1 MIRKISLFII
11 ALIIGAWLI
20 AGHIIKNKLI
30 IITSNFASDN
40 IKFSYKDTELSG
52 FPFYWQITYIDPK
65 IEIINQKHSSEISLP
80 QFNVKINYLIKDVDL
95 QFGNLAYYDWNKNGV
110 ISEYKIVST
119 EDIVMNLKFD
129 ESLCFLNSVL
139 DWNKAGMS
147 VNLDIARIDTINN
160 SKIFSLSDINLSFH
174 QKNNNEIS
182 NKDIKLITNYSSSEN
197 DLRIKKAYLMLDL
210 EYLTNNTVFNIN
222 KKLDF
227 EHKINLSKISLK
239 LDDSFLDISGSLKFN
254 RDSAPR
260 GDLNISINNPNLIS
274 EFLLSDNFISR
285 NPSIKPII
293 SKLNLSNLPDDNDN
307 YQKSDFKVHFSDKGI
322 SIGKLNYIESKT
334 E

>member
-1 MIRKISLFII
+1 MKAIFKYINTVYAFENLF
-11 ALIIGAWLI
+11 
-20 AGHIIKNKLI
+20 
-30 IITSNFASDN
+30 
-40 IKFSYKDTELSG
+40 E
-52 FPFYWQITYIDPK
+52 
-65 IEIINQKHSSEISLP
+65 
-80 QFNVKINYLIKDVDL
+80 
-95 QFGNLAYYDWNKNGV
+95 
-110 ISEYKIVST
+110 
-119 EDIVMNLKFD
+119 
-129 ESLCFLNSVL
+129 
-139 DWNKAGMS
+139 
-147 VNLDIARIDTINN
+147 
-160 SKIFSLSDINLSFH
+160 INL
-174 QKNNNEIS
+174 E
-182 NKDIKLITNYSSSEN
+182 
-197 DLRIKKAYLMLDL
+197 
-210 EYLTNNTVFNIN
+210 
-222 KKLDF
+222 
-227 EHKINLSKISLK
+227 INLSKISLK